1 MSIYLFHGGES
12 YLAEREFQA
21 TWHRLTEGLTSDLD
35 AEMLDPGAAPAEVVL
50 AAGTIGF
57 FSPVRV
63 VGIRDWKP
71 LLPVAGRRRTKA
83 DADDP
88 AQAAATALADL
99 PDSAHLLL
107 LAGVTVSATHP
118 VLKLAQQHG
127 EVRSF
132 ARLRWRDLVDWA
144 TRRAREVGLA
154 LDNAGARAL
163 VNATGDDLRLIDAE
177 LEKLATYAAGERLG
191 EAEVRL
197 LVPDTAEHQVW
208 DLTDSLLG
216 DPGRAAM
223 ELDRALGS
231 GEPAGRLSYMLV
243 RHLRLVLAAS
253 DARARSAGTRELTAA
268 FSGDGRPLSDYAV
281 EKAFTQAAGVDR
293 TRLEGL
299 YRRAAGVE
307 ASQRRGELG
316 EEEALRL
323 LVLEAAL
330 G

>member
-1 MSIYLFHGGES
+1 MAIYLFHGGES
-12 YLAEREFQA
+12 YLAEREFLE
-21 TWHRLTEGLTSDLD
+21 TWRRLTADLISDLD
-35 AEMLDPGAAPAEVVL
+35 AEMLDATTSPAEVAM

-57 FSPVRV
+57 FSPIRV

-71 LLPVAGRRRTKA
+71 LMPVSGRRRAKA

-88 AQAAATALADL
+88 GAAAAATLAEL
-99 PDSAHLLL
+99 PESAQLLL
-107 LAGVTVSATHP
+107 LASVTVPATHP
-118 VLKLAQQHG
+118 LVKLAQRQG

-132 ARLRWRDLVDWA
+132 ARLRWRDLLDWT
-144 TRRAREVGLA
+144 TRRAKEIELGL
-154 LDNAGARAL
+154 DSRGARAL
-163 VNATGDDLRLIDAE
+163 VNAVGDDLRLIDAE
-177 LEKLATYAAGERLG
+177 LEKLKTYAAGERLT
-191 EAEVRL
+191 EDAVRR

-208 DLTDSLLG
+208 DLTDSLLS
-216 DPGRAAM
+216 DPGRAAL

-253 DARARSAGTRELTAA
+253 DAASRSAGSEELTRA
-268 FSGDGRPLSDYAV
+268 FAGDGRPLSDFAV
-281 EKAFTQAAGVDR
+281 QKAFSQAAGVDR
-293 TRLEGL
+293 RRLEGL

-316 EEEALRL
+316 EDEALRL